1 MTHKQIKRFQMEG
14 TIKDESDILRLKAE
28 YIRMTY
34 WNMRQE
40 GYVPLL
46 DLDPSFSTSFDAFS
60 SVFSFKLTVHGVFIG
75 TAKAKKTYG
84 ITGNRE
90 VPLSK

>member
-14 TIKDESDILRLKAE
+14 TIKDESDTIRLKAQ
-28 YIRMTY
+28 YIRMIY
-34 WNMRQE
+34 WDMRQA
-40 GYVPLL
+40 GYVPIL
-46 DLDPSFSTSFDAFS
+46 DLDPSFSLEFDSFS
-60 SVFSFKLTVHGVFIG
+60 NIFSFKLTVHGVFLG